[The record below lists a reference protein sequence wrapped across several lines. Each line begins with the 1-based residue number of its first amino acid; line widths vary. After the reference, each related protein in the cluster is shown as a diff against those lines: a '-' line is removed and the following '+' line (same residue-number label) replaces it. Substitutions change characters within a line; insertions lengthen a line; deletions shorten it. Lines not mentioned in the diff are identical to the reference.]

1 METKKIETKKVKAKK
16 KGGKKLLSILVV
28 GIFTLALISAGV
40 YYALLSFNVIVTQPI
55 SIDGDGL
62 IDLECDAGATCVG
75 EAVTISNDADE
86 DRLISVNVGDS
97 SGDLTTGIVGE
108 VMLSEKDTTTWEN
121 LEEKATVDYTI
132 VGDKFNYKV
141 DSDLEGYVL
150 IYYPDKNSAK
160 DWNIDNAVL
169 IGDADSDWTT
179 LDLADLPISSDY
191 NIDSDPDYCDM
202 NNGFDDYLH
211 CNNAKL
217 WLMSESD
224 WNAKVWNPT
233 EWLFETDL
241 ITYTDTT
248 SGVAN
253 ILVPAEGS
261 VSIYPQITVDK
272 YALGGNY
279 PITITVA

>member
-1 METKKIETKKVKAKK
+1 
-16 KGGKKLLSILVV
+16 
-28 GIFTLALISAGV
+28 
-40 YYALLSFNVIVTQPI
+40 
-55 SIDGDGL
+55 
-62 IDLECDAGATCVG
+62 
-75 EAVTISNDADE
+75 
-86 DRLISVNVGDS
+86 
-97 SGDLTTGIVGE
+97 
-108 VMLSEKDTTTWEN
+108 
-121 LEEKATVDYTI
+121 
-132 VGDKFNYKV
+132 
-141 DSDLEGYVL
+141 
-150 IYYPDKNSAK
+150 
-160 DWNIDNAVL
+160 
-169 IGDADSDWTT
+169 
-179 LDLADLPISSDY
+179 
-191 NIDSDPDYCDM
+191 M